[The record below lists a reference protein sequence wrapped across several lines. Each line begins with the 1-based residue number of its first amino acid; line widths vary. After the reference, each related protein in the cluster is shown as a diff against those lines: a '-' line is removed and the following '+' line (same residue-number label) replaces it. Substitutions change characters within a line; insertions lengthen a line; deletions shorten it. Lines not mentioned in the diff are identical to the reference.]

1 MRDDE
6 QGKRY
11 GVHDTVFGLHDGLRQ
26 YIEAQY
32 HIRDEALVSE
42 RTALLQQPQV
52 IAQKAF
58 VEATPVYAFGNS
70 YEKLAIPERAQKALF
85 EIAAVSDNSG
95 LYPTPYKHQADAL
108 EAFLGAER
116 KDLVVAT
123 GTGSGK
129 TESFLMPIVGTL
141 AIESEERL
149 ASRSLPG
156 CRAILLY
163 PMNALVNDQVARIRR
178 LLGNP
183 RVSRIVSEGRDRP
196 VRFGSY
202 TGRTPYPGPRSSGR
216 DSSRIAPLFED
227 FYNKIEEKPELKAQ
241 LQKVGRWPSK
251 DLHRFYNA
259 EAIEKKVYKS
269 GAKQAGKEYFKRNWQ
284 YRLITQPD
292 DREMMTRHEMQKEC
306 PDILVTNYSMLEYML
321 MRPVERRIFE
331 DTERWL
337 KADERNE
344 LILVLDEAHMYR
356 GAGGAEVA
364 LLIRRLIA
372 RLGISRSRV
381 RCILTSASLGD
392 KPDDIR
398 KAEQFAIDLTGSSD
412 ATGSRQFKVVK
423 GTLESRPEGRPASQ
437 TEIDAFHKFQ
447 IDRFTSEVTAPSGA
461 FDEVRSLAARLGWSV
476 PPEELD
482 DIPDYLFGQ
491 LSKLGP
497 IDLLVNHVS
506 GHATALDV
514 LTTLLCPDSSPDVA
528 ERVIDSVLALCSHA
542 KRKDGRVL
550 LPTRLHLFH
559 RGLPGLYACVD
570 PNCTERLVKTG
581 GASILGR
588 FHTKPML
595 SCTCETKARVYDFYT
610 HRDCGAAFITG
621 WIDENVDF
629 VWHTPERLDSRN
641 KSRKLYPVEILVES
655 KAHSSSRCSDA
666 WLHLETGRL
675 VRARPSVLQ
684 GFRHVRIPDKDIQVS
699 EEMTFDECPV
709 CCRRTRK
716 SPEDPSKIMDHITK
730 GEAPFAT
737 LVRAQMFHQPPSR
750 RREEKFPNAGRKVLV
765 FSDGRQK
772 AARLARDMPRDM
784 ELDLFR
790 QAVAVAAKLLTGIK
804 RETKPTETVLY
815 VAFLAVLAANNV
827 SMFDGADAEKLDQ
840 HINAFRRDFGEDL
853 QEALTESFHPGEPP
867 SRYRFLLLKLLC
879 SSYYSLSGTT
889 IGFVE
894 PGKLAF
900 GKLVTQVEGLG
911 LKLNA
916 EQIRGLSVAW
926 IDELLGD
933 FSFEVQFVARLR
945 EKAYGFY
952 RPHWGSKGQFS
963 KQFRRALMHGHNL
976 QETDV
981 KKIED
986 VFCAVLAENK
996 EGFYLNPNALKLSID
1011 LEHKWA
1017 QCGECTSLMPITLDG
1032 ACISCGSRETQLLDP
1047 ASDPYLKARKSFWRL
1062 PVALALAP
1070 DAVISNMS
1078 VEEHTAQLSNR
1089 DYRNVH
1095 STTELHELRFQDI
1108 LLAEKDRP
1116 VDVLSCTTTM
1126 EVGIDIGSLVAVAL
1140 RNVPP
1145 QRENYQQRA
1154 GRAGRRGSS
1163 VSSVVAFSQNG
1174 PHDSYYFLNAARM
1187 VAGPPRSPELK
1198 TDNPKIAIR
1207 HVHAFLI
1214 QTFFQDP
1221 SVEGA
1226 KAGSGSAILQKA
1238 LGRTR
1243 DFFIPESD
1251 GPNFSNFDRWM
1262 EEKVFAPP
1270 HPLARVIADWLPG
1283 SLNVGT
1289 ANVFDWVLE
1298 TSRNLIVKLRALA
1311 EEVRSL
1317 PSPGGDDKQVVVAE
1331 DGSDEANDEDA
1342 DERQLEQEDLLEY
1355 LFFHQLLPTYAF
1367 PTSLCSFLVEE
1378 WKQNSKGYS
1387 EIKLEQQPQQ
1397 STGQAL
1403 SEYAP
1408 GRLVV
1413 INKETYRS
1421 GGVFASGPASDG
1433 NRAAELFEANRAKWL
1448 VICEACSFVQN
1459 PYAGAK
1465 ALVACPVCE
1474 GTLKNRLMIQPEV
1487 FGPEK
1492 ARALSE
1498 EDRDQEFTYATMA
1511 QFPQP
1516 TDAETFDFN
1525 DGGSY
1530 LRYAHA
1536 EDRRLL
1542 TLNKGKTI
1550 EREGLGFS
1558 VCRKCGCAEVF
1569 DEKNPK
1575 SGKHSRPYLVAGKD
1589 IPRDCSGDFVQTF
1602 LGYDFSTD
1610 LLLLRFEIAAPLV
1623 TDVASPSV
1631 VQVLESAAYS
1641 LAEALRLAA
1650 SRHQQLD
1657 LDPTEFGS
1665 GHRILPPNAE
1675 GRVSLDIYLYDTL
1688 SGGAGYAEL
1697 AAKYFREVVEETLSL
1712 LEGCDC
1718 DTSCTDCLDHFHNQ
1732 HLKPQLD
1739 RKLAAALLRYGMFG
1753 TFPKSAPPDAQALS
1767 LRSLASSLELDGIA
1781 CEFGASTGGERIP
1794 LRAKLNS
1801 RTVSINLYPSLLAM
1815 SDRAFD
1821 KDAAGLTYQL
1831 TEGALRRDLPAVHA
1845 EVRRKLA

>member
-1 MRDDE
+1 MQDDE
-6 QGKRY
+6 KGKRY
-11 GVHDTVFGLHDGLRQ
+11 GVHDTVFGLHEGLRQ

-32 HIRDEALVSE
+32 HIRDEGLVSE
-42 RTALLQQPQV
+42 RNALLKQPQV

-58 VEATPVYAFGNS
+58 VEATPVYAFGES
-70 YEKLAIPERAQKALF
+70 YEKLDIPERAKKALL
-85 EIAAVSDNSG
+85 EIASVSDNTG

-108 EAFLGAER
+108 ESFLGAER
-116 KDLVVAT
+116 KDLVIAT

-129 TESFLMPIVGTL
+129 TESFLMPIVASL
-141 AIESEERL
+141 AIESEERVT
-149 ASRSLPG
+149 SRSLPG

-178 LLGNP
+178 LLGNT
-183 RVSRIVSEGRDRP
+183 RVSKIVSEGRGRP

-202 TGRTPYPGPRSSGR
+202 IGRTPYPGPRSSGR

-227 FYNKIEEKPELKAQ
+227 FYNRIEEKPELKAQ
-241 LQKVGRWPSK
+241 LQKLGRWPSK

-259 EAIEKKVYKS
+259 EASEKKVYKS
-269 GAKQAGKEYFKRNWQ
+269 GAKKAGKEYVSRNWQ
-284 YRLITQPD
+284 YRLITQKD

-306 PDILVTNYSMLEYML
+306 PDVLVTNYSMLEYML
-321 MRPVERRIFE
+321 MRPIERRIFE

-337 KADERNE
+337 KTDERNE

-392 KPDDIR
+392 GPDAIR
-398 KAEQFAIDLTGSSD
+398 DAEQFAIDLTGTSD
-412 ATGSRQFKVVK
+412 IAGSRQFKVVK
-423 GTLESRPEGRPASQ
+423 GTLEARLDGRPANEM
-437 TEIDAFHKFQ
+437 EIDAFSQFR
-447 IDRFTSEVTAPSGA
+447 IDRFTSALTSSSDAL
-461 FDEVRSLAARLGWSV
+461 DEVRSLAARLGWDG
-476 PPEELD
+476 PPD
-482 DIPDYLFGQ
+482 DFNDIPDYLFGQ

-497 IDLLVNHVS
+497 VDLLVNHVS
-506 GHATALDV
+506 GHATALDA
-514 LTTLLCPDSSPDVA
+514 LTALVCPDSSSGVG
-528 ERVIDSVLALCSHA
+528 ERVIDSLLALCSHA
-542 KRKDGRVL
+542 KRTDGRVL

-570 PNCTERLVKTG
+570 PNCTERLVKTE
-581 GASILGR
+581 GAAILGR

-595 SCTCETKARVYDFYT
+595 SCTCGTKARVFDFYT

-621 WIDENVDF
+621 WVDENVDF
-629 VWHTPERLDSRN
+629 VWHKPETFDSRN
-641 KSRKLYPVEILVES
+641 KNRRLYPIEILVES

-675 VRARPSVLQ
+675 VRARPAAMN
-684 GFRHVRIPDKDIQVS
+684 GFRHVRIPDKNIDVA

-709 CCRRTRK
+709 CCRRTRR
-716 SPEDPSKIMDHITK
+716 SPDDPSKIMDHVTK

-750 RREEKFPNAGRKVLV
+750 QREEKFPNAGRKVLV

-790 QAVAVAAKLLTGIK
+790 QAVAVAAKLLTAIK
-804 RETKPTETVLY
+804 RETKPTGTVLY
-815 VAFLAVLAANNV
+815 VAFLMALARNNV
-827 SMFDGADAEKLDQ
+827 SMFDGNDAETLDQ
-840 HINAFRRDFGEDL
+840 HIGALRRDFGEDL
-853 QEALTESFHPGEPP
+853 QEALNESFHPGEPP
-867 SRYRFLLLKLLC
+867 WRYRILLLKLLC

-900 GKLVTQVEGLG
+900 PKLVTQVEGLG
-911 LKLNA
+911 LKLGA
-916 EQIRGLSVAW
+916 AQIRGLSVAW

-933 FSFEVQFVARLR
+933 FSFEAQFSPHLR
-945 EKAYGFY
+945 EKANGFY
-952 RPHWGSKGQFS
+952 RPHWGSKGQFGS
-963 KQFRRALMHGHNL
+963 QFRRALVHGHGL
-976 QETDV
+976 TETDV
-981 KKIED
+981 KKIEE
-986 VFCAVLAENK
+986 VFCAVLADNK
-996 EGFYLNPNALKLSID
+996 EGFYLNSNALKLTID
-1011 LEHKWA
+1011 LEHKWV
-1017 QCGECTSLMPITLDG
+1017 QCAECTSLMPISLDG
-1032 ACISCGSRETQLLDP
+1032 ACLSCGSLETQLLDP

-1062 PVALALAP
+1062 PVAAALAP
-1070 DAVISNMS
+1070 NAVISNMS

-1198 TDNPKIAIR
+1198 IDNPKIAIR

-1221 SVEGA
+1221 TVEGA
-1226 KAGSGSAILQKA
+1226 KAGNGSAILQKA
-1238 LGRTR
+1238 LGKTR
-1243 DFFIPESD
+1243 DFFLAQSD
-1251 GPNFSNFDRWM
+1251 GPNFSNFDSWM
-1262 EEKVFAPP
+1262 EKNVFGAP
-1270 HPLARVIADWLPG
+1270 HTLARVIADWLPG
-1283 SLNVGT
+1283 GLNIGAVD
-1289 ANVFDWVLE
+1289 VFDWVME
-1298 TSRNLIVKLRALA
+1298 TCRMLMVKLSALA
-1311 EEVRSL
+1311 VEVRSL
-1317 PSPGGDDKQVVVAE
+1317 PPVNDGNDRHDAAEEDSEETEDDDAE
-1331 DGSDEANDEDA
+1331 
-1342 DERQLEQEDLLEY
+1342 ERQLEQEDLLEY

-1378 WKQNSKGYS
+1378 WKKNSKGYS

-1413 INKETYRS
+1413 INKKTYRS
-1421 GGVFASGPASDG
+1421 GGVFASRPASDG
-1433 NRAAELFEANRAKWL
+1433 NRAAELFEAQRAKWL
-1448 VICEACSFVQN
+1448 VICDACSFVQN

-1465 ALVACPVCE
+1465 ALTVCPVCD
-1474 GTLKNRLMIQPEV
+1474 GALKSRLMIQPEV

-1516 TDAETFDFN
+1516 TDAETFDFK
-1525 DGGSY
+1525 DGGRY
-1530 LRYAHA
+1530 LRYAHT

-1542 TLNKGKTI
+1542 TLNKGKTVD
-1550 EREGLGFS
+1550 REGYGFS

-1569 DEKNPK
+1569 DGENPK
-1575 SGKHSRPYLVAGKD
+1575 HGKHSRPYLVAGKA
-1589 IPRDCSGDFVQTF
+1589 IPRECDGEFVQTF

-1623 TDVASPSV
+1623 TDVASSGV
-1631 VQVLESAAYS
+1631 VQILENAAYS

-1650 SRHQQLD
+1650 SRHRQLD

-1665 GHRILPPNAE
+1665 GHRILPTNAD
-1675 GRVSLDIYLYDTL
+1675 GHVSLDIYLYDTL

-1697 AAKYFREVVEETLSL
+1697 AAKYFKEVVEETLSL
-1712 LEGCDC
+1712 LEGCNC

-1739 RKLAAALLRYGMFG
+1739 RKLAAALLRYGLFG
-1753 TFPKSAPPDAQALS
+1753 TVPKSAVPEVQALQ
-1767 LRSLASSLELDGIA
+1767 LRKLASSLMLDGIE
-1781 CEFGASTGGERIP
+1781 CEFGASVAGADIP

-1801 RTVSINLYPSLLAM
+1801 KSLSINLYPSLLAA
-1815 SDRAFD
+1815 SDVELE
-1821 KDAAGLTYQL
+1821 KKAGVSLYQL
-1831 TEGALRRDLPAVHA
+1831 TEVALRRDLPAVHA
-1845 EVRRKLA
+1845 EIRRRLT